1 MSGKYATETLAA
13 DKGGIGHAAEILR
26 AGGLIAVPTETVY
39 GLAARA
45 DSDIAVAKIYEAKGR
60 PSFNPLIVHVPSK
73 RAASTIAEFSPQA
86 DALADAHW
94 PGPLTLVLPR
104 RRDARLAAAVT
115 AGLETV
121 ALRVPNHP
129 VMREI
134 LALVDFPLAAPSANR
149 SGYISPTS
157 AQHVLSSLDGRID
170 GVIDGGICSA
180 GLESTIVAVR
190 GDGSTQVLRPGPI
203 ELTSGTGGTAA
214 KGMIEAPGQLA
225 SHYAPGKPLRL
236 DVNRAESDEFFI
248 GYGEVS
254 GDCSLSSSGSLE
266 EAASRLYGCLHLG
279 AASQKRRIA
288 VAPVPEKGIG
298 RAINDRLRRAA
309 TPPD

>member
-157 AQHVLSSLDGRID
+157 AQHVLSSLEGRID

-203 ELTSGTGGTAA
+203 ELPSGTGGAA
-214 KGMIEAPGQLA
+214 ARGMIEAPGQLA

-254 GDCSLSSSGSLE
+254 GDCSLSPSGSLE

-288 VAPVPEKGIG
+288 VAPVPDKGIG